1 MAKKFTEVFPDL
13 HMTSDMEELLK
24 LVDVER
30 VSSPRDRSSLRIY
43 ITRPRLIHKECM

>member
-30 VSSPRDRSSLRIY
+30 VSPLNRIV
-43 ITRPRLIHKECM
+43 ILF